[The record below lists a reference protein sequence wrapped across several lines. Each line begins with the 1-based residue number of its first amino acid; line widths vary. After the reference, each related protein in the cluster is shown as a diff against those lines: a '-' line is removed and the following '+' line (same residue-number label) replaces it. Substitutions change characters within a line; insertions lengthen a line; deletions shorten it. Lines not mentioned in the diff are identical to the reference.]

1 MKYIIFIIFNSII
14 TISYSQNIS
23 GIVMDSNH
31 IGIENA
37 SVYVWSSVQKD
48 HLIHYMYTNQ
58 EGRFSIEFEGKKEVF
73 IEIKCINYDIFY
85 KNINFKIN
93 NLEIIL
99 NKKETIL
106 EEVIVNN
113 QKAVSVKNDSTFYN
127 PEKFLNGTE
136 RKVED
141 LLKKLPGISVN
152 DNTGQIK
159 FKGKDI
165 ETVKLEND
173 DLFGSNYMLGT
184 KHISVDM
191 IEQVQAIEN
200 YSSNSLLKNIEN
212 SDKVVLNLKLKKNK
226 TDFSGNI
233 NAENGYEKSILTSNE
248 ITVLGINKKIKLF
261 GILTQANFGID
272 TQNFEP
278 SNENSDATFNID
290 YFTKKNLY
298 EQQIHSNLP
307 SKITF
312 KNDYLYANFNIIYN
326 LNKKFKIKNNIFA
339 YKDKQITY
347 ENINTKFIN
356 QIVNNRNNSNILN
369 PKYLRFDNKF
379 SYIINSNSIVEGS
392 IILKNNNTLNT
403 YHSLF
408 NNETQ
413 YQTVLRTT
421 DLFFKTDINY
431 TIKLAAKKVLQ
442 FKTVFS
448 KNNIPQK
455 VLSESN
461 SIVNPQE
468 KQLNYLQNSTFSKQ
482 IIENSI
488 HYYTKTRNL
497 KSVFSLT
504 NLNETNLFHSDGVF
518 NYNTNYFINNFKNNK
533 YITNLGV
540 TSMLNI
546 QKIKL
551 QPQIAINFY
560 QQKLGDLMSHDCK
573 LTHKLTAS
581 YTINKHSIAL
591 INSNIFDTPVEDYL
605 FSNNVILDPYTVKN
619 NKLSLRLIQNNI
631 SSLSYKYDNLSKLIF
646 IKLSFDYNFSI
657 NTYAHNIDITSDLLT
672 YTYFQTPSKIQ
683 ARSLNLEI
691 NKLIKP
697 LHLTIKNDIH
707 YTNNQYI
714 NTINQS
720 INRINIENKF
730 TNNLYLFSSFNFPI
744 NIEEKF
750 NYTNT
755 KYISNNNLNYTIN
768 SLYFTSK
775 VNIKINDKIL
785 IIGTH
790 DYYLPNTD
798 SKEQLHLFDCQF
810 HYKSKNKNGINFSII
825 SKNILNNTFNYL
837 TTTNDFSIQVYK
849 TPILGRHFLMS
860 MALDF

>member
-1 MKYIIFIIFNSII
+1 MKYIIFIIINLII

-23 GIVMDSNH
+23 GVVLDSNH

-48 HLIHYMYTNQ
+48 HLIHYMYTNP
-58 EGRFSIEFEGKKEVF
+58 EGKFSIEFEGKKEVF

-85 KNINFKIN
+85 KNIDLKN
-93 NLEIIL
+93 NNIELIL

-106 EEVIVNN
+106 EEVIINN

-141 LLKKLPGISVN
+141 LLKKLPGITVN

-233 NAENGYEKSILTSNE
+233 NAENGYGKSILTSNE

-278 SNENSDATFNID
+278 TNESADTAFNID
-290 YFTKKNLY
+290 YLTKKNLY
-298 EQQIHSNLP
+298 DQQIHSNLP

-312 KNDYLYANFNIIYN
+312 KNDYLYANFNIIYK
-326 LNKKFKIKNNIFA
+326 LNNKFKIKNNIFT

-347 ENINTKFIN
+347 ENINTKFVN
-356 QIVNNRNNSNILN
+356 QIENNRDNSNILN
-369 PKYLRFDNKF
+369 PKYLRIDNKF
-379 SYIINSNSIVEGS
+379 SYIINTNSIVEGS
-392 IILKNNNTLNT
+392 VILKNNNVSNT

-408 NNETQ
+408 NNVTQ
-413 YQTVLRTT
+413 FQSLLTNT
-421 DLFFKTDINY
+421 DLFFKADFNY
-431 TIKLAAKKVLQ
+431 TIKLATTKALQ

-448 KNNIPQK
+448 KNNIPQN
-455 VLSESN
+455 VLSESY
-461 SIVNPQE
+461 SIDNAQE
-468 KQLNYLQNSTFSKQ
+468 NLLNYFQKSAFSKQ
-482 IIENSI
+482 ILENSI
-488 HYYTKTRNL
+488 QYYTKSRHL
-497 KSVFSLT
+497 KSALSLT
-504 NLNETNLFHSDGVF
+504 HLNETNLFQSEGLF
-518 NYNTNYFINNFKNNK
+518 YNNTNYFNNDFKNNK
-533 YITNLGV
+533 YITNIGI
-540 TSMLNI
+540 TSILDI

-560 QQKLGDLMSHDCK
+560 RQKIDELVAHDCK

-581 YTINKHSIAL
+581 YAINKHSIAL
-591 INSNIFDTPVEDYL
+591 TNSNVYDTPVEDYL
-605 FSNNVILDPYTVKN
+605 YSNNVILDPYTVKN

-631 SSLSYKYDNLSKLIF
+631 SLLSYKYDNLNKLIF
-646 IKLSFDYNFSI
+646 IKLNIDYNFSI
-657 NTYAHNIDITSDLLT
+657 NTYIYNVDITSNLLT
-672 YTYFQTPSKIQ
+672 YTYFQTPTKIQ

-691 NKLIKP
+691 NKFIKP
-697 LHLTIKNDIH
+697 LHLTIKNDH
-707 YTNNQYI
+707 QYTNNQYI

-720 INRINIENKF
+720 GNRVNIENKLI
-730 TNNLYLFSSFNFPI
+730 NNLYLFSSFNFPI

-755 KYISNNNLNYTIN
+755 KFISNNKSNYTIN
-768 SLYFTSK
+768 SIYFTSK
-775 VNIKINDKIL
+775 LNIKINDEIL

-790 DYYLPNTD
+790 DYYLPNTR
-798 SKEQLHLFDCQF
+798 SNEQLHLFDCQF
-810 HYKSKNKNGINFSII
+810 HYKSKNKKGVNFSII
-825 SKNILNNTFNYL
+825 SKNMLNNTFNYL
-837 TTTNDFSIQVYK
+837 TNTNDFSIQVYK
-849 TPILGRHFLMS
+849 TPILGRHILMS
-860 MALDF
+860 IVFNF